1 MSPNEWMDSMA
12 EHSCRHGGPCT
23 QDHKCNQG
31 RCKPEEPKR
40 TPGPL
45 DRRYLHVIAAATL
58 GLWGVVI
65 WAELA

>member
-1 MSPNEWMDSMA
+1 MNIAHEGMDDMM
-12 EHSCRHGGPCT
+12 EHGCRTCT
-23 QDHKCNQG
+23 HDHACNQG

-65 WAELA
+65 WAVLA